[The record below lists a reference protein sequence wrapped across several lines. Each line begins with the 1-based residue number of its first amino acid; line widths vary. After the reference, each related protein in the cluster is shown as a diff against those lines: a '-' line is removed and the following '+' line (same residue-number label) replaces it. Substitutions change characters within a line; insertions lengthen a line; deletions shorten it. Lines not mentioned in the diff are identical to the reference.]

1 MFGLRKRIKKCPLC
15 KSKPE
20 LVQNGNQWGV
30 ECKCGYGIYW
40 VCEDAKSRAIEDWNK
55 RKR

>member
-1 MFGLRKRIKKCPLC
+1 MFGRERLKKCPLC

-20 LVQNGNQWGV
+20 LFQEGNQWGV
-30 ECKCGYGIYW
+30 RCKCGYGIYW
-40 VCEDAKSRAIEDWNK
+40 VGEKAKENVIKDWNK